1 MFRILTTN
9 EERLKTLNSM
19 RASHRGRSQILLE
32 DHYESLPNP
41 IPSSQTNTEKSWMD
55 SDITEVRCIDF
66 SKKLQT
72 RCTTLRV
79 MRFGWHS
86 NCNKSNKRQV
96 ILSFLYKKLILN
108 LKMHY
113 RLKAMTWAR
122 MR

>member
-32 DHYESLPNP
+32 DH
-41 IPSSQTNTEKSWMD
+41 SSQTNTEKSWMD